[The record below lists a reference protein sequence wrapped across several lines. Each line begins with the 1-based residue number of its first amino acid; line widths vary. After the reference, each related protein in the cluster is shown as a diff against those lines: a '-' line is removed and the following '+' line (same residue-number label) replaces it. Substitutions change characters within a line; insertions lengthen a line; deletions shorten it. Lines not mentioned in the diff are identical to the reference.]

1 MRDDEFVLEFDWE
14 WSWWD
19 RTKNEKKRGLKTAYL
34 NEWVNLKHQS
44 IVLLFCSGYSCS
56 HCASAVVKRR
66 TLNAR
71 LKRARS
77 SYFSSMSSG
86 KNSGTIWSVSA
97 TDEFGVCCGGWATT
111 RLDSRGFPEDPWQ
124 EVCPLGVER
133 VTQGWMR
140 TSSVVNRVVG
150 SLRSKQRM
158 RHLARELIL
167 SGSVNWPRRILANRP
182 VCSWPWNGYLKSKES
197 PLNQLKKLIFWQ
209 DSPSN

>member
-1 MRDDEFVLEFDWE
+1 
-14 WSWWD
+14 
-19 RTKNEKKRGLKTAYL
+19 
-34 NEWVNLKHQS
+34 
-44 IVLLFCSGYSCS
+44 
-56 HCASAVVKRR
+56 
-66 TLNAR
+66 
-71 LKRARS
+71 
-77 SYFSSMSSG
+77 MSSG

-182 VCSWPWNGYLKSKES
+182 VCSWPWNGYLETIIISTRCQLFVLFTYWRALKSLLFRGRSKVS
-197 PLNQLKKLIFWQ
+197 CLFWLHYSVRSKVCCYEGAQ
-209 DSPSN
+209 KM